1 MKELRIGEVI
11 QKRRKEL
18 GLTQAEVCEGIC
30 EPMTLSR
37 IENGKQAPSYNRVKA
52 ILHRLALPEDRYVAL
67 LDEDE
72 IKLEDLKKE
81 ASARV
86 NLIRNASAQAKPKL
100 WREALASIQALEE
113 FAGGDPLTRQSATSL
128 RVSLGKPEGPYS
140 LEEKL
145 ELLLSAIRLT
155 RPKFDLEEIN
165 GLCYSDGE
173 MSLIIRIAN
182 AYSLAGEKR
191 KALDIYGQLVKYAQK
206 HGWDQPRYADN
217 LTVILH
223 NYARELNIDKRY
235 EEALEIA
242 QMAWRISVK
251 YNDYRCLGGLLSIQ
265 AYSYAYLGEVE
276 KSKDLYYQ
284 TLYLYKALGDPNGI
298 THLKDDA
305 KDALGIE
312 LDWL

>member
-37 IENGKQAPSYNRVKA
+37 IENGRQAPSYNRVKA
-52 ILHRLALPEDRYVAL
+52 ILHRLDLPDDRYTAL

-72 IKLEDLKKE
+72 ITLEDLKRE

-86 NLIRNASAQAKPKL
+86 NLVANASAQDKPQL
-100 WREALASIQALEE
+100 REEALAAIQALEE
-113 FAGGDPLTRQSATSL
+113 FAGEDQLTQQAAMGL
-128 RVSLGKPEGPYS
+128 RASLGRPEGPYS

-145 ELLLSAIRLT
+145 ELLLKAICMT

-165 GLCYSDGE
+165 DFRYSGGE
-173 MSLIIRIAN
+173 IALIIRIAN

-191 KALDIYGQLVKYAQK
+191 KVLDIYSQLVKYARK
-206 HGWDQPRYADN
+206 HGWDQPRYAGN
-217 LTVILH
+217 LVVILN

-242 QMAWRISVK
+242 QMGWNIAVK
-251 YNDYRCLGGLLSIQ
+251 YSDYRCLGGLLSIQ
-265 AYSYAYLGEVE
+265 ANVYAHLDDKE

-284 TLYLYKALGDPNGI
+284 AFYIHKALGNWDNI
-298 THLKDDA
+298 NHLRNDA
-305 KDALGIE
+305 KDTLGIE
-312 LDWL
+312 LD

>member
-30 EPMTLSR
+30 EPITLSR
-37 IENGKQAPSYNRVKA
+37 IENGRQAPSYNRVKA
-52 ILHRLALPEDRYVAL
+52 ILHRLDLPDDRYTAL

-72 IKLEDLKKE
+72 ITLEDLKRE

-86 NLIRNASAQAKPKL
+86 NLVANASAQDKPRL
-100 WREALASIQALEE
+100 REEALAAIQTLEE
-113 FAGGDPLTRQSATSL
+113 FAGEDQLTQQAAMGL
-128 RVSLGKPEGPYS
+128 RASLGRPEGPYS

-145 ELLLSAIRLT
+145 ELLMGAIRMT

-165 GLCYSDGE
+165 DFRYSGGE
-173 MSLIIRIAN
+173 IALIIRIAN

-191 KALDIYGQLVKYAQK
+191 KVLDIYSQLVKYARK
-206 HGWDQPRYADN
+206 HGWDQPRYAGN
-217 LTVILH
+217 LVVILS

-242 QMAWRISVK
+242 QMGWNITIK
-251 YNDYRCLGGLLSIQ
+251 YSNYRCLGGLLFIQ
-265 AYSYAYLGEVE
+265 ANAYAHLGESG

-284 TLYLYKALGDPNGI
+284 ALYLYKALGDPDGI
-298 THLKDDA
+298 THLKSDA
-305 KDALGIE
+305 KDTLGIE
-312 LDWL
+312 LD